1 MISSSNNEQS
11 MFYGALPQLFE
22 KARILRNSPT
32 KTENILWQ
40 QLHNNKLG
48 VKFRRQHPI
57 FKYVAD
63 FYCHEKKLVIELDGD
78 YHSRKDQIE
87 NDQVRTED
95 LEEFGIEV
103 LRFTDQQVL
112 EDMDYV
118 IKEISE
124 RIERRTPNP

>member
-1 MISSSNNEQS
+1 

-95 LEEFGIEV
+95 LEAFGIEV

>member
-1 MISSSNNEQS
+1 

-124 RIERRTPNP
+124 RIERRTPYP